1 MTCSNASPTGPRV
14 NLSPDS
20 PHRPVRPLDVRQ
32 LRRTLRARRRSL
44 NPAQQAE
51 ASAAL
56 CAVVSG
62 LLPFRRA
69 RRIGF
74 YLAHGGEIDPA
85 PLRLRAQQLGKGC
98 FLPVLHPLG
107 HNRLHFVAWREG
119 EPLVHNRFGV
129 PEPRLRHPVPAWSLD
144 LILVP
149 LVAFDAQGNRL
160 GQGAGFY
167 DRTLAFRRRGRRH
180 PLLIGLAH
188 AFQQVPRLP
197 AAPWD
202 VPLDGIASE
211 RRFLSARK
219 PRHA

>member
-1 MTCSNASPTGPRV
+1 M
-14 NLSPDS
+14 
-20 PHRPVRPLDVRQ
+20 
-32 LRRTLRARRRSL
+32 LRAQRRALSAAEQ
-44 NPAQQAE
+44 AQ

-56 CAVVSG
+56 DTVVAA
-62 LLPFRRA
+62 LPAFRRA
-69 RRIGF
+69 RRIGL

-85 PLRLRAQQLGKGC
+85 PLRRRAQRLGKRC

-107 HNRLHFVAWREG
+107 HNRLYFVAWREG
-119 EPLVHNRFGV
+119 EPLARNRFGI
-129 PEPRLRHPVPAWSLD
+129 PEPLLRQPIPAWSLD

-149 LVAFDAQGNRL
+149 LVAFDAIGNRL

-180 PLLIGLAH
+180 PRLIGLAH
-188 AFQQVPRLP
+188 TFQQVPKLA

-202 VPLDGIASE
+202 VPLDGIATD
-211 RRFLSARK
+211 RRFFAARS

>member
-1 MTCSNASPTGPRV
+1 MTGSGTPPRQTT
-14 NLSPDS
+14 DAG
-20 PHRPVRPLDVRQ
+20 Q
-32 LRRTLRARRRSL
+32 LRRALRARRRALS
-44 NPAQQAE
+44 PSQQAA

-56 CAVVSG
+56 DTVVAA
-62 LLPFRRA
+62 LPAFRRA

-85 PLRLRAQQLGKGC
+85 PLRRRAERLGKRC

-119 EPLVHNRFGV
+119 ELLVRNRFGIA
-129 PEPRLRHPVPAWSLD
+129 EPLLRRPVPTWSLD

-149 LVAFDAQGNRL
+149 LVAFDAAGNRL

-167 DRTLAFRRRGRRH
+167 DRALAFRRRGRRH
-180 PLLIGLAH
+180 PRLIGLAH
-188 AFQQVPRLP
+188 AFQQVPQLA

-202 VPLDGIASE
+202 VPLDGIATE
-211 RRFLSARK
+211 RALVTASNFLTARVSLTA
-219 PRHA
+219 RSQHHA